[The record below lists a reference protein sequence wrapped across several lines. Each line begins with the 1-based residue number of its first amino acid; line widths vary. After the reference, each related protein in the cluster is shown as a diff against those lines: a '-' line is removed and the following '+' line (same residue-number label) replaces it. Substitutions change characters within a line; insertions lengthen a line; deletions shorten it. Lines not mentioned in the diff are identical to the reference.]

1 MPLARSLPPEPDPE
15 RTRVLVRGFE
25 RRVGAAPEGVWAA
38 PGRANLIGEH
48 TDYNAGFA
56 LPFGIEQRAR
66 VAVRRRTDA
75 RLRLWS
81 EQAGSEELS
90 LSDLRGQR
98 MSGWAA
104 YVAGA
109 AWAAIEAGASATGFD
124 LLLDSD
130 VPIGAGLSSSAA
142 VECATLAALA
152 ELWSFSRT
160 PLELAR
166 LAQRAE
172 NRVAGVPCGLMDQL
186 ASMCARSSRVLW
198 VDFEAVSVTPLE
210 LPLAEAGLELWAVDT
225 RAPHQLAD
233 GAYAERRD
241 ACQQAARALGVEAL
255 RHADLASLARASLP
269 PLWHRRARHVVTENA
284 RVLAAVEILREPGP
298 AARLERLGPL
308 LSASHASLRD
318 DFEVSVPHLE
328 VAQAAA
334 MAAGALGARLMG
346 GGFGGSVLA
355 LVPGAARDA
364 VVAAVLA
371 AFREQ
376 GWAAPGLFPV
386 RPAAGAERVL

>member
-1 MPLARSLPPEPDPE
+1 MTPETDPE
-15 RTRVLVRGFE
+15 RARALARRFE
-25 RRVGAAPEGVWAA
+25 QRAGCAPEGVWAA

-66 VAVRRRTDA
+66 VAVRRRPDP

-81 EQAGSEELS
+81 EQAGTIELS

-98 MSGWAA
+98 ISGWAA

-109 AWAAIEAGASATGFD
+109 AWAAIEAGADATGFD

-130 VPIGAGLSSSAA
+130 VPMGAGLSSSAA
-142 VECATLAALA
+142 LECATLAALA
-152 ELWSFSRT
+152 ELWNFPRS

-172 NRVAGVPCGLMDQL
+172 NQVAGVPCGLMDQL
-186 ASMCARSSRVLW
+186 AAMCARPAHVLW
-198 VDFEAVSVTPLE
+198 VDFEAVSFTPLE
-210 LPLAEAGLELWAVDT
+210 LPLAEAGLELLVVDT

-233 GAYAERRD
+233 GAYAERRQ

-255 RHADLASLARASLP
+255 RHADLESLGRAELSP
-269 PLWHRRARHVVTENA
+269 EWRRRARHVISENA
-284 RVLAAVEILREPGP
+284 RVLRAVEILREAGP
-298 AARLERLGPL
+298 AARLGRLGPL

-318 DFEVSVPHLE
+318 DFEVSVPHLD

-334 MAAGALGARLMG
+334 EAAGALGARLMG

-355 LVPGAARDA
+355 LVPRAARDA
-364 VVAAVLA
+364 VAGAVLD
-371 AFREQ
+371 AFGEH
-376 GWAAPGLFPV
+376 GWAAPALFSV

>member
-1 MPLARSLPPEPDPE
+1 MVALMPLALAR
-15 RTRVLVRGFE
+15 RFE
-25 RRVGAAPEGVWAA
+25 QLAAAAPEGVWAA

-48 TDYNAGFA
+48 TDYNAGYA

-66 VAVRRRTDA
+66 VAVRRRPDE

-81 EQAGSEELS
+81 EQAGTLELS

-104 YVAGA
+104 YVAGS
-109 AWAAIEAGASATGFD
+109 AWAAIDAGANATGFD

-152 ELWSFSRT
+152 ELWGFARS

-166 LAQRAE
+166 LGQRAE
-172 NRVAGVPCGLMDQL
+172 NQVAGVPCGLLDQL
-186 ASMCARSSRVLW
+186 AAMCARPSQVLW
-198 VDFEAVSVTPLE
+198 VDFEALSFTPLE
-210 LPLAEAGLELWAVDT
+210 LPLAAAGLELWAVDT

-233 GAYAERRD
+233 GAYAERRH
-241 ACQQAARALGVEAL
+241 ACQQAARVLGVESL
-255 RHADLASLARASLP
+255 RHADLASLARAALP
-269 PLWHRRARHVVTENA
+269 PEWQRRARHVITENA
-284 RVLAAVEILREPGP
+284 RVLAAVEVLREPGP

-318 DFEVSVPHLE
+318 DFQVSVPQLD

-334 MAAGALGARLMG
+334 EAAGALGARLMG

-355 LVPGAARDA
+355 LVPLAARDA
-364 VVAAVLA
+364 VASAVLG
-371 AFREQ
+371 AFRAH